1 MADEF
6 GVRVE
11 GVREL
16 VRAIGAMDAD
26 VRKGIGQENK
36 AIGQRVID
44 AAGPKPTAVGAGA
57 GAMPRASATT
67 TSVRIM
73 AGGSWR
79 ADRRQQWGK
88 RSVSRGGVLRPF
100 IRKAFEDN
108 LDNLERDYLDV
119 LKRAAAK
126 VGIEFR

>member
-1 MADEF
+1 MGDDF
-6 GVRVE
+6 GIRVE

-16 VRAIGAMDAD
+16 VRAIGAIDAD

-57 GAMPRASATT
+57 GAVPRASASS

-79 ADRRQQWGK
+79 ADRRQVWGK
-88 RSVSRGGVLRPF
+88 RPKSRGGVERPY
-100 IRKAFEDN
+100 IRQAFEEK
-108 LDNLERDYLDV
+108 LPELEREYLEV
-119 LKRAAAK
+119 LKRAARR
-126 VGIEFR
+126 VGITVE